1 MQQILKIRIAS
12 EMTRRQNLQTNL
24 LEIMEAQTGERRA
37 RQKPGKL
44 IQEKRYDSCAV
55 ERQRDNNSSNK
66 YFCID

>member
-1 MQQILKIRIAS
+1 MEDYKKQ
-12 EMTRRQNLQTNL
+12 

-37 RQKPGKL
+37 RQKPAKL

>member
-1 MQQILKIRIAS
+1 MVKPS
-12 EMTRRQNLQTNL
+12 KNL